1 MMPRIIDG
9 ATRLMAIVGDPVAQV
24 RSPVAWC
31 GLFRRNAINAVCVP
45 MHVRAADLDAW
56 FAGLRTMGNLF
67 GLIIT
72 IPHKVAAARYVDG
85 FSERARLAGSVNLIR
100 MDADGRW
107 TGDIVDGVGFVR
119 ALEAAG
125 KSVAGKR
132 ALVVG
137 AGGVGT
143 AIAFAIA
150 TAGAAVVD
158 ISDPDAA
165 RAAGLSGRL
174 ADYGVGS
181 KVVAARGAGYD
192 LAVNASPLGMRA
204 GDPLAIDL
212 AGVTAA
218 TIVADVVNVAHMTPI
233 LIAAQALGCHVQ
245 RGVEMMEHQVAPTAE
260 FLGFNE
266 GDWSA
271 AAVRTILAEDSA
283 K

>member
-45 MHVRAADLDAW
+45 MHVRAADLDAY

-72 IPHKVAAARYVDG
+72 IPHKVAAVRYVDG

-100 MDADGRW
+100 MDPDGRR

-125 KSVAGKR
+125 RSVAAKR

-150 TAGAAVVD
+150 TAGAATVD
-158 ISDPDAA
+158 ISDLDVA
-165 RAAGLSGRL
+165 RAAGLSRRL
-174 ADYGVGS
+174 ADYGIGS
-181 KVVAARGAGYD
+181 QVVAARGAGYD

-212 AGVTAA
+212 GGVTEA

-233 LIAAQALGCHVQ
+233 LLAAQALGCHVQ

-260 FLGFNE
+260 FLGFTE

-271 AAVRTILAEDSA
+271 ATVRTILAEDSA